1 MKHKPSKKV
10 IVVGGAPS
18 SGTTLVADLLDS
30 VPGLGCDPELGIFA
44 SADAYT
50 WSDDF
55 VERALAHRTFPT
67 TSAYSA
73 DRTFFNEKYLDLV
86 GLNNADLDRLI
97 EASTSLPNFIE
108 RFRQHREAFRERPIS
123 VLVEKTPVN
132 IAVADRFLE
141 TFNQGVFVHVVRDPR
156 HVVGSLVFR
165 GKGIAEA
172 TVVWSQQVAHGA
184 RLIGHDRLITVTYED
199 LLTSPFETAVR
210 LASAVGIKTTPQAVR
225 ARFESNDFR
234 ASIPRVESWRVP
246 TYDGTVRQPGD
257 DRLSDMDRGWIERQS
272 IWSVHP
278 DTGVRFNS
286 SIGLLAGQFGYTSRV
301 VNKARFDLNRLAAVF
316 KQFARADRAFDNEFC
331 VTDPK
336 YVVGAPDRLSKASL
350 SEWRGF
356 LDAARPW
363 IPVETLEQ
371 IGMQAAQRVRH
382 QRNMESAPITKRVEQ

>member
-1 MKHKPSKKV
+1 MKPEASTKV
-10 IVVGGAPS
+10 IAVGGAPS
-18 SGTTLVADLLDS
+18 SGTTLMADLLDS
-30 VPGLGCDPELGIFA
+30 VPGLACDPELGILA
-44 SADAYT
+44 SADAYS
-50 WSDDF
+50 WSGDF
-55 VERALAHRTFPT
+55 VQQALAHETFRS

-86 GLNNADLDRLI
+86 GLTKAELDRLV
-97 EASTSLPNFIE
+97 EVSKSLPEFVD
-108 RFRQHREAFRERPIS
+108 RFRRHREAFRERSIS

-141 TFNQGVFVHVVRDPR
+141 TFDQGVFVHVVRDPR

-165 GKGIAEA
+165 GKGIAET

-199 LLTSPFETAVR
+199 LLTSPFEIAVR
-210 LASAVGIKTTPQAVR
+210 IASAVGVRTTPKAVR
-225 ARFESNDFR
+225 AGFESNEFR
-234 ASIPRVESWRVP
+234 ASIPRIGSWRVP

-272 IWSVHP
+272 IWTAHP
-278 DTGVRFNS
+278 DTGLNFSS
-286 SIGLLAGQFGYTSRV
+286 SIGLLAGHFGYPSRV
-301 VNKARFDLNRLAAVF
+301 VDKARFDMNRLASVF
-316 KQFARADRAFDNEFC
+316 KQFARAESAFDNEFC

-350 SEWRGF
+350 SEWRRF

-363 IPVETLEQ
+363 VPVETLEQ
-371 IGMQAAQRVRH
+371 IGMQAAQRHRH
-382 QRNMESAPITKRVEQ
+382 QRNIEAVQNARKIAE